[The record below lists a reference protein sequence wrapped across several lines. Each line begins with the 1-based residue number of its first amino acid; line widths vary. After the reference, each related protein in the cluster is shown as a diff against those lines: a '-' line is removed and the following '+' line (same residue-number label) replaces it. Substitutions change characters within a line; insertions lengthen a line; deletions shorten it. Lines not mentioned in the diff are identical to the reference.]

1 MALRSTAANSAR
13 RTRTS
18 SNGFFLLLMAKMVLA
33 FEPPIRTANLGSA
46 LNCARLRAAATRGNA
61 STSPDSSEATCA
73 EGSLMKRITTLLS
86 LIAAALRYSGHLFS
100 VIDEPLAQAATVY
113 GPVPTGLV
121 PLVATLFGSTI
132 EAGACPSRNG
142 RFGSGFFILITTVS
156 ASGVAISAMLWNR
169 LLSLLVLVG
178 AADLSNENF
187 TVSAFSGSPF
197 WNLTP
202 LRSLKV

>member
-1 MALRSTAANSAR
+1 
-13 RTRTS
+13 
-18 SNGFFLLLMAKMVLA
+18 
-33 FEPPIRTANLGSA
+33 
-46 LNCARLRAAATRGNA
+46 
-61 STSPDSSEATCA
+61 
-73 EGSLMKRITTLLS
+73 MKRIVTLLS
-86 LIAAALRYSGHLFS
+86 LIAAALRYSGHLAS

-169 LLSLLVLVG
+169 LLSLLVLAG
-178 AADLSNENF
+178 AADRSNENF
-187 TVSAFSGSPF
+187 TVSAFERFAVLELDALAQLEGVGLQVRRRLPSFRRAMAQPCRLPSPWSGS
-197 WNLTP
+197 
-202 LRSLKV
+202 RRRCRA

>member
-1 MALRSTAANSAR
+1 MAR

-18 SNGFFLLLMAKMVLA
+18 SNGLFLLLMGTMVLA
-33 FEPPIRTANLGSA
+33 REPPISTLNRGSA
-46 LNCARLRAAATRGNA
+46 LNCGTLRVTTRGKA
-61 STSPDSSEATCA
+61 STSPDNSEATCA
-73 EGSLMKRITTLLS
+73 DGSLMKRITTLLS

-142 RFGSGFFILITTVS
+142 RFGSGFFILTTTVS
-156 ASGVAISAMLWNR
+156 ASGMVISAMLWNR
-169 LLSLLVLVG
+169 LLSLLVLAG
-178 AADLSNENF
+178 AADRSNENF
-187 TVSAFSGSPF
+187 TVSALKGSPF

-202 LRSLKV
+202 LCSLKM

>member
-1 MALRSTAANSAR
+1 MALRSIAASTAR

-18 SNGFFLLLMAKMVLA
+18 SNGFFLLLIATLVLDR
-33 FEPPIRTANLGSA
+33 EPPVSTLNLGSA
-46 LNCARLRAAATRGNA
+46 LNWGMVRAAATRGNA
-61 STSPDSSEATCA
+61 STSPDSSDATCA
-73 EGSLMKRITTLLS
+73 DGSLMKRITTLES

-132 EAGACPSRNG
+132 EAGACPSRKG

-156 ASGVAISAMLWNR
+156 ASGVAISEMPWNR
-169 LLSLLVLVG
+169 LLSLLVL
-178 AADLSNENF
+178 
-187 TVSAFSGSPF
+187 
-197 WNLTP
+197 
-202 LRSLKV
+202 